1 MTNNPR
7 GIEGVLQSEGKK
19 FITIGRYSPE
29 KGHERL
35 LKSFDKFCDDYPD
48 TQLIIIGGQGNYY
61 NKTKSFRKDIKH
73 WENVTL
79 IKGISNPMPILKRCD
94 LFILSSFYEGWPIVL
109 MEADTLNLPIF
120 ATDINGTQWM
130 KEYGGYIVNNDEDGI
145 LQGMYDFME
154 GKVTNLNIDYKYY
167 NERAIE
173 EFYSILE

>member
-1 MTNNPR
+1 
-7 GIEGVLQSEGKK
+7 
-19 FITIGRYSPE
+19 
-29 KGHERL
+29 
-35 LKSFDKFCDDYPD
+35 
-48 TQLIIIGGQGNYY
+48 
-61 NKTKSFRKDIKH
+61 
-73 WENVTL
+73 
-79 IKGISNPMPILKRCD
+79 MPILKRCD